1 MIKRQT
7 DRLFLSDLDGTLLM
21 PDATLSDHA
30 YTQLS
35 ILLQRGLPFTVATAR
50 TMYSVLPI
58 LRGLPLQYPM
68 ILQNGAVLYDPV
80 EQRICHAAVIRPDA
94 CCAVFAAMEQANA
107 NGFVYCMEDGLLR
120 CCYTQLTNPAMERF
134 YKERRDRY
142 EKPFRQVETLS
153 VLSSAEVVYLSMTDT
168 EIRLRPLAEALKTVS
183 GIAVTFYRDVYET
196 DRWYLEL
203 SADTATKYHGAML
216 LRQQLGCRHITGF
229 GDNDNDLPLMQACDL
244 RIAVANATPALRA
257 AAHRM
262 IGSNTEDA
270 VIQYLQQQFPCK
282 ST

>member
-1 MIKRQT
+1 MIERQT
-7 DRLFLSDLDGTLLM
+7 DRLFLSDLDGTLLQ

-35 ILLQRGLPFTVATAR
+35 ALLQKGLPFTIATAR

-68 ILQNGAVLYDPV
+68 ILQNGAVLYDPLSK
-80 EQRICHAAVIRPDA
+80 RICHAAVIRPDA
-94 CCAVFAAMEQANA
+94 CCAVFAAMEQAQA
-107 NGFVYCMEDGLLR
+107 NGFAYCIEDGILR
-120 CCYTQLTNPAMERF
+120 CCYTQLTNPAMQRF

-153 VLSSAEVVYLSMTDT
+153 ALAADNVVYLSMTDA
-168 EIRLRPLAEALKTVS
+168 EARLRPLAEALQTVN

-196 DRWYLEL
+196 ERWYLEI

-216 LRQQLGCRHITGF
+216 LRKQFHCSHLTGF

-244 RIAVANATPALRA
+244 KIAVANATPALRA
-257 AAHRM
+257 AADLI

-270 VIQYLQQQFPCK
+270 VVQYLQQLPPCNC
-282 ST
+282 T

>member
-120 CCYTQLTNPAMERF
+120 CCYTQLTNIEQEVNGLYTYDRRPKFDPAIMRA
-134 YKERRDRY
+134 
-142 EKPFRQVETLS
+142 
-153 VLSSAEVVYLSMTDT
+153 VLTQ
-168 EIRLRPLAEALKTVS
+168 K
-183 GIAVTFYRDVYET
+183 
-196 DRWYLEL
+196 
-203 SADTATKYHGAML
+203 
-216 LRQQLGCRHITGF
+216 
-229 GDNDNDLPLMQACDL
+229 
-244 RIAVANATPALRA
+244 A
-257 AAHRM
+257 A
-262 IGSNTEDA
+262 IED
-270 VIQYLQQQFPCK
+270 
-282 ST
+282 